1 MVHHRISS
9 STRFSTAFKLDAGL
23 CLDIYIYV
31 CFLYND
37 DLTYLRFDLLGFTT
51 LNTTFGKN
59 RKRTSQSSSFRV
71 ALLCVQFQ
79 RDGPRIRS
87 AFFALKK
94 SRASLLILSFS
105 CVSLSLSREAAALRI
120 VRINK
125 NDWKKRPRPKE
136 LIIKRDYYTRTT
148 RPSSSFFL

>member
-23 CLDIYIYV
+23 CLDIYICV

-37 DLTYLRFDLLGFTT
+37 DLTYFDLIAT

-59 RKRTSQSSSFRV
+59 LCCRVLLFASRFCACSSRET
-71 ALLCVQFQ
+71 
-79 RDGPRIRS
+79 DHGYDPR
-87 AFFALKK
+87 FYALKK

-105 CVSLSLSREAAALRI
+105 CVSLSLSLARRCGVTNRAH
-120 VRINK
+120 
-125 NDWKKRPRPKE
+125 
-136 LIIKRDYYTRTT
+136 Y
-148 RPSSSFFL
+148 

>member
-23 CLDIYIYV
+23 CLDIYIYIYMCV

-51 LNTTFGKN
+51 LNTIWKN
-59 RKRTSQSSSFRV
+59 RSVRRVLLFASRFCACSSRET
-71 ALLCVQFQ
+71 
-79 RDGPRIRS
+79 DHGYDPR
-87 AFFALKK
+87 FYALKK

-105 CVSLSLSREAAALRI
+105 CVSLSLSLARRCGVTNRAHH
-120 VRINK
+120 
-125 NDWKKRPRPKE
+125 
-136 LIIKRDYYTRTT
+136 
-148 RPSSSFFL
+148 

>member
-23 CLDIYIYV
+23 CLDIYIYM

-37 DLTYLRFDLLGFTT
+37 DLTYLRFDQYPKHDLLERNETNVSEFFFSRRAFVRAVPERRTT
-51 LNTTFGKN
+51 DTIRVFCVKEE
-59 RKRTSQSSSFRV
+59 SSV
-71 ALLCVQFQ
+71 AFDFVVFVRL
-79 RDGPRIRS
+79 
-87 AFFALKK
+87 
-94 SRASLLILSFS
+94 
-105 CVSLSLSREAAALRI
+105 SLSLSREAAALRI
-120 VRINK
+120 VRITR

-136 LIIKRDYYTRTT
+136 RIIKRDYTRTT